1 MNNELNNLIECIT
14 DIRGIISSS
23 CLNIVCDD
31 ILKEIK
37 EPIDVDKFKT
47 WFNYNL
53 NNFKSKTNQTSYFKK
68 AFTNELVKGT
78 FEKAKVYY
86 VPATEPMINELRSK
100 GITILADESAYLYT
114 MWEELLNHYK
124 VPREIGVQVNRQAI
138 NSLTITSDFKHYVQL
153 IQNCDLLKSYKI
165 DWADIKDKTDAF
177 IKRWNET
184 LDELEKSYE

>member
-1 MNNELNNLIECIT
+1 MNNELNTYNLSNCI
-14 DIRGIISSS
+14 
-23 CLNIVCDD
+23 IVIKG
-31 ILKEIK
+31 ILKNHNLQDYDGILNYIHEEIDTDK
-37 EPIDVDKFKT
+37 FESWLKYNLDKFK
-47 WFNYNL
+47 
-53 NNFKSKTNQTSYFKK
+53 SKAESYFIKS
-68 AFTNELVKGT
+68 FTNELEKGT
-78 FEKAKVYY
+78 FEKTKVYY

-114 MWEELLNHYK
+114 MWEELLNRYK

-184 LDELEKSYE
+184 LDELEKSYD

>member
-1 MNNELNNLIECIT
+1 MNNEMNNITNCIT
-14 DIRGIISSS
+14 VIKGIISNS
-23 CLNIVCDD
+23 CLNISCDD
-31 ILKEIK
+31 IVIHIHEEI
-37 EPIDVDKFKT
+37 DTDKFKT
-47 WFNYNL
+47 WFNFNL
-53 NNFKSKTNQTSYFKK
+53 DNFKNKSNQNQYFKK
-68 AFTNELVKGT
+68 AFTNELAKGT

-184 LDELEKSYE
+184 LDELENSYD